1 MSLAVLARTFG
12 GPEVLEVVEVDPPVA
27 GPGQVVIEVRAAG
40 VNPAD
45 AKLVAGTFGDDPS
58 MLPIRPGSEV
68 AGVVTAVGPDAVDGA
83 LQGGDGPVSV
93 GDEVIAYRVSGGY
106 SSAVSVRASSVFAK
120 PAALDWAAASGLLL
134 AGVTAWHLVEATG
147 VGRGDVVIVLG
158 ASGGVG
164 AMAVQLATL
173 RGARVIG
180 VASAS
185 NAEYVASLGAT
196 PVARGDGLESR
207 LRAALSALPA
217 IATVGAGATG
227 GAADNGGVA
236 SGATDSVGAADGA
249 GAADNVGA
257 AVGGAAADAGGA
269 ASGAGATVALDTT
282 GGAEGL
288 DAAVALVADRSR
300 IATIADFERGAELG
314 IRLLGSGPGADP
326 GNALRNA
333 ARAHLVALAAQG
345 ALSVTVAAT
354 YPLASAAD
362 ALTLPHS
369 PGKVA
374 LLP

>member
-1 MSLAVLARTFG
+1 MSLAVVARSFG
-12 GPEVLEVVEVDPPVA
+12 SPEVLEVVEVDPPVA

-45 AKLVAGTFGDDPS
+45 AKLVAGTFGADPS

-68 AGVVTAVGPDAVDGA
+68 AGVVTAVGPDAVDGV

-106 SSAVSVRASSVFAK
+106 ASAVAVRASSVFAK
-120 PAALDWAAASGLLL
+120 PPALDWAAASGLLL
-134 AGVTAWHLVEATG
+134 AGATAWHLVEATG
-147 VGRGDVVIVLG
+147 VGPDDVVIVFG

-164 AMAVQLATL
+164 AMAVQLAAL
-173 RGARVIG
+173 RGARVLG
-180 VASAS
+180 VASAA
-185 NAEYVASLGAT
+185 NADYVASLGAT
-196 PVARGDGLESR
+196 PVARGAGLESR
-207 LRAALSALPA
+207 LRAALSASA
-217 IATVGAGATG
+217 GAADAAAAGGAAGAAGAGAAGGAG
-227 GAADNGGVA
+227 GAAD
-236 SGATDSVGAADGA
+236 AAGDGA
-249 GAADNVGA
+249 P
-257 AVGGAAADAGGA
+257 
-269 ASGAGATVALDTT
+269 ATVALDTV

-300 IATIADFERGAELG
+300 IATIADFERGAALG

-326 GNALRNA
+326 GAALRNA
-333 ARAHLVALAAQG
+333 ARAPLVALAAQG
-345 ALSVTVAAT
+345 ALTVTVAAT

-362 ALTLPHS
+362 ALTLPHA

>member
-1 MSLAVLARTFG
+1 MSLAVLARSFG
-12 GPEVLEVVEVDPPVA
+12 SPEVLEVVEVDPPVA

-68 AGVVTAVGPDAVDGA
+68 AGVVTALGPDAVDGV

-106 SSAVSVRASSVFAK
+106 ATEVAVRATSVFAK
-120 PAALDWAAASGLLL
+120 PAAVGWAAASGLLL

-147 VGRGDVVIVLG
+147 VGPDDVVIVLG

-164 AMAVQLATL
+164 AMAVQLAAL
-173 RGARVIG
+173 RGARVVG
-180 VASAS
+180 VASA
-185 NAEYVASLGAT
+185 AHADYVTALGAT
-196 PVARGDGLESR
+196 PVPRGPHLESR
-207 LRAALSALPA
+207 LREALSALG
-217 IATVGAGATG
+217 VGGAGGEG
-227 GAADNGGVA
+227 GAGGDGGAGDA
-236 SGATDSVGAADGA
+236 SGAGGA
-249 GAADNVGA
+249 GGA
-257 AVGGAAADAGGA
+257 GGDGGAGDAGGA
-269 ASGAGATVALDTT
+269 GGAGGALATVALDTA

-288 DAAVALVADRSR
+288 DAAVALVPDRAR
-300 IATIADFERGAELG
+300 IATIAAFERGAELG

-326 GNALRNA
+326 GTSLRNA
-333 ARAHLVALAAQG
+333 ARAPLVALAADG
-345 ALSVTVAAT
+345 SLTVTVAAT
-354 YPLASAAD
+354 HPLSSAAE
-362 ALTLPHS
+362 ALTLPHA